1 MKAAPVKKRQQL
13 LHRRLLAW
21 YDRNR
26 RDLPWRRNK
35 DPYAVWLSE
44 IMLQQTQVA
53 TVIPY
58 YERFIRQ
65 FPTVHVLAA
74 ARIDDVLKRWAGLGY
89 YSRARNLHKAAAD
102 VVREHGGQFP
112 DTVEGLRTL
121 PGVGRYTAAAI
132 ATICF
137 GHQAAVVDGNVIR
150 VLTRL
155 FNIADD
161 VRKPATVNRLWGI
174 ADSLAPARRCGDYN
188 QAIMELG
195 ATVCTPGASARCDI
209 CPLRSECAARKAQTV
224 AELPRKSAKA
234 AVLRESYVVAA
245 ICAGDRWLI
254 RRRPNDGLWGGLWEL
269 PSAQVKGSA
278 TVESIRRLARSIGVP
293 QCTVSTQPFC
303 VSDHQLSHRLI
314 RFTGYRCTLK
324 GTLQDQASK
333 DDQRWVTLS
342 QFNKLGISQA
352 MRRIAGELV
361 ATESNGRGMRPRSRR
376 QSRHGKPAGA
386 TGQTLA
392 KSRRIA

>member
-1 MKAAPVKKRQQL
+1 MNASPVKKRQQP

-21 YDRNR
+21 YDHAR
-26 RDLPWRRNK
+26 RDLPWRRTN

-53 TVIPY
+53 TVLPY
-58 YERFIRQ
+58 YERFLRR

-74 ARIDDVLKRWAGLGY
+74 ARIDDVLKLWAGLGY
-89 YSRARNLHKAAAD
+89 YSRARNLHKTAVK
-102 VVREHGGQFP
+102 VVNEYDGQFP
-112 DTVEGLRTL
+112 DTVERLRTL
-121 PGVGRYTAAAI
+121 PGIGRYTAAAI
-132 ATICF
+132 ASICF
-137 GHQAAVVDGNVIR
+137 GRRAAVVDGNVIR
-150 VLTRL
+150 VLSRF

-161 VRKPATVNRLWGI
+161 VRKPATVNRLWEI
-174 ADSLAPARRCGDYN
+174 ADAHAPARRCGDYN

-209 CPLRSECAARKAQTV
+209 CPLRSECAACEVQTV

-234 AVLRESYVVAA
+234 TVLRETYVVAA

-269 PSAQVKGSA
+269 PSVRVKGAA
-278 TVESIRRLARSIGVP
+278 TVEAVRRLARSFGVRP
-293 QCTVSTQPFC
+293 CTISTRPFC
-303 VSDHQLSHRLI
+303 ASDHQLSHRLI
-314 RFTGYRCTLK
+314 RFTGYRCIVK
-324 GTLQDQASK
+324 GVLEDQASK
-333 DDQRWVTLS
+333 SDQRWVTLA

-361 ATESNGRGMRPRSRR
+361 ATESKGRGMRADSRR